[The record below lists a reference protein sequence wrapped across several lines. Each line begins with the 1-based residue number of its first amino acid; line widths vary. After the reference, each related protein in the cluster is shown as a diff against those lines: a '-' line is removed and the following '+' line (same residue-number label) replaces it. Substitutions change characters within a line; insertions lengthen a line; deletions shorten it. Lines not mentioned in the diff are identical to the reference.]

1 MSSRNRPFHQSADGV
16 LVTSGNGATGTATE
30 IQAGTA
36 SVGKANVW
44 RIRNRDATNSVNI
57 RMGDSDVEATDT
69 GPSLSP
75 GQTELFD
82 RVGATHLAAWGI
94 GGVVVVEVV
103 PGEGI

>member
-1 MSSRNRPFHQSADGV
+1 MSSRNRPFHQTAAGV
-16 LVTSGNGATGTATE
+16 IVTSGNNASGAATE
-30 IQAGTA
+30 VQAGTISA
-36 SVGKANVW
+36 EKSNVW
-44 RIRNRDATNSVNI
+44 RVRNRDATNSVNI
-57 RMGDSDVEATDT
+57 RLGDSTVQATNT

-94 GGVVVVEVV
+94 GGVVSVEVV

>member
-1 MSSRNRPFHQSADGV
+1 MASRNRPFHQAADGV
-16 LVTSGNGATGTATE
+16 IVTSGNNASGAATE
-30 IQAGTA
+30 IQPGTA
-36 SVGKANVW
+36 AVGKANVW

-57 RMGDSDVEATDT
+57 RMGDSTVQAANV

-94 GGVVVVEVV
+94 GGVVSVEVV

>member
-1 MSSRNRPFHQSADGV
+1 MSSRNRPFHQSAAGV
-16 LVTSGNGATGTATE
+16 LVTSGNGATGAATE
-30 IQAGTA
+30 VQAGTDSA
-36 SVGKANVW
+36 GKANVW

-57 RMGDSDVEATDT
+57 KMGDSAVAAVNT

>member
-1 MSSRNRPFHQSADGV
+1 MASRNRPFHQTAPGV
-16 LVTSGNGATGTATE
+16 LVASGNGATGAAVE
-30 IQAGTA
+30 IQSGTLSSA
-36 SVGKANVW
+36 KSNVW

-57 RMGDSDVEATDT
+57 KMGDATVAAVNT

-82 RVGATHLAAWGI
+82 RCGATHLAAWGI
-94 GGVVVVEVV
+94 GGVVSVEVV